1 MSEPKREAR
10 RKKIV
15 EQIKNGGA
23 TPTPDEVGCSRMT
36 LWRDL
41 KALQEQ
47 AVLTLDAEGLKAIKQ
62 QQYQVQLRMKQA
74 LLEGVLDPTTIT
86 AWNKVRE
93 SIARLLGLNAE
104 SRAVVAHVT
113 GIDAQVG
120 GMYVEFN
127 KLVGRK
133 KKSWDA
139 IVAFIESCPDDE
151 EEPLCLNP

>member
-1 MSEPKREAR
+1 MNERKRDSR
-10 RKKIV
+10 RKKILDTMKKGEV
-15 EQIKNGGA
+15 
-23 TPTPDEVGCSRMT
+23 PTPDSLEVSRVT

-47 AVLTLDAEGLKAIKQ
+47 AVLSLDTEGLKAIKQ
-62 QQYQVQLRMKQA
+62 QQYQVQLRMEQA
-74 LLEGVLDPTTIT
+74 LLEGVLDPQTIM

-151 EEPLCLNP
+151 EGETLCLP